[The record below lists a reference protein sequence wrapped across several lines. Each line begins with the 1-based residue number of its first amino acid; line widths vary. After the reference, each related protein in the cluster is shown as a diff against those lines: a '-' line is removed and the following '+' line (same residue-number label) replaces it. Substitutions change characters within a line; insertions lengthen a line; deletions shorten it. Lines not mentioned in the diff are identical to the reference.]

1 MRSVCATALFC
12 VLAAC
17 GGPVPPWKETPAVP
31 LDLKVAVS
39 ADKVA
44 LLQPVSVDLD
54 LFAAAGVEAE
64 FDPKVD
70 DKDFLVDST
79 TKAETAFGTGRWRRT
94 TLVLRPRR
102 GPGEIVLPSFVAKSK
117 DGQTASTGE
126 RKITVESLLAGQTAA
141 IEAPG
146 EPFPSPLHL
155 WWWGAI
161 AAGLIGCGAV
171 AFYALGRRR
180 RLHPH
185 AGGIEVPPH
194 VKALRALQ
202 RLRGSPRTT
211 AAQVDAF
218 YVEVSSVLRVYL
230 EERFGL
236 RAPELTTEEFL
247 LGLESGDQLARGHR
261 GELERFLMQCDL
273 VKFAAVVPGENEHLA
288 TFALAQAFVESTRAD
303 RADRLDSNRAEV
315 AP

>member
-1 MRSVCATALFC
+1 
-12 VLAAC
+12 
-17 GGPVPPWKETPAVP
+17 
-31 LDLKVAVS
+31 
-39 ADKVA
+39 VA
-44 LLQPVSVDLD
+44 LLQPVTVDLD
-54 LFAAAGVEAE
+54 LFIAAGLEVE

-70 DKDFLVDST
+70 DKDFVVDST
-79 TKAETAFGTGRWRRT
+79 TSAEAAFGAGRWRRT

-102 GPGEIVLPSFVAKSK
+102 GPGEVLLPSFVAKAK
-117 DGQTASTGE
+117 DGQAASTGE
-126 RKITVESLLAGQTAA
+126 RSIAVESLLVGQTAA

-146 EPFPSPLHL
+146 EPFPAPPQ
-155 WWWGAI
+155 WWWAAI
-161 AAGLIGCGAV
+161 SAGLIGAGV
-171 AFYALGRRR
+171 AAFVSLARRR
-180 RLHPH
+180 RLQPQP
-185 AGGIEVPPH
+185 GGIEVPPH

-202 RLRGSPRTT
+202 RLRGAPRTT

-247 LGLESGDQLARGHR
+247 LGLESGDQLAREHR
-261 GELERFLMQCDL
+261 GELERFLTQCDL

-303 RADRLDSNRAEV
+303 RGAVEV
-315 AP
+315 AR

>member
-1 MRSVCATALFC
+1 MFALLC

-17 GGPVPPWKETPAVP
+17 GGPAAPWKETPSVP
-31 LDLKVAVS
+31 LDLRITVS

-44 LLQPVSVDLD
+44 LFQPVTVDLD
-54 LFAAAGVEAE
+54 LFAAAGLEVE

-70 DKDFLVDST
+70 DKDFLVDGT
-79 TKAETAFGTGRWRRT
+79 TKTEAAFGTGRWRRT
-94 TLVLRPRR
+94 TFALRPRR
-102 GPGEIVLPSFVAKSK
+102 PGEIVLPSFVAKSK
-117 DGQTASTGE
+117 SGEAASTGE
-126 RKITVESLLAGQTAA
+126 RKIAVESLLAGQTAA

-146 EPFPSPLHL
+146 EPFPAPSR
-155 WWWGAI
+155 WWWWSAI
-161 AAGLIGCGAV
+161 GAGLIGGGA
-171 AFYALGRRR
+171 AMFFTLGRRR
-180 RLHPH
+180 RLQPQ
-185 AGGIEVPPH
+185 AGGVAVPPH

-261 GELERFLMQCDL
+261 AELERFLTQCDL

-288 TFALAQAFVESTRAD
+288 TFALAEAFVESTRAD
-303 RADRLDSNRAEV
+303 RADLSDGNRAEV
-315 AP
+315 SP